1 MFDSELEQFKTTID
15 LRAFAAAEGYRL
27 DRKKSCRSSAVMRHP
42 ESNDKIVIKRG
53 LDGHYEW
60 FSVRSNASGT
70 IIDFVQHLHRAGLG
84 DVRKLLRPW
93 VGNPAVAVPEFSA
106 LNKVEK
112 DRIGVAARYAAMK
125 DATAGL
131 AYLEKERALPPSLLA
146 HKRFAG
152 RIRIDARGNAV
163 FPHFDAD
170 GLCGFEMKNAG
181 FTGFATGGTKGL
193 WLSHE
198 FFDDRRLVFC
208 ESAIDALSH
217 AALFGEAQTRFA
229 SISGNPNPRQP
240 ALIQAAIERLP
251 LGSDVIA
258 AMDADVDGRK
268 LAGVVEDG
276 FKAAKCADLRFFAHE
291 PAGFKDYNDQLRD
304 MPPTRHAP
312 PVQAAELR

>member
-1 MFDSELEQFKTTID
+1 MFDSELEQFKKTIN
-15 LRAFAAAEGYRL
+15 LMAYAAAEGYRL

-60 FSVRSNASGT
+60 FSVRNNAGGT
-70 IIDFVQHLHRAGLG
+70 IIDFVQHLRRAGLG

-93 VGNPAVAVPEFSA
+93 IGKPPVAVPKFRA

-112 DRIGVAARYAAMK
+112 DRSGVAARYDAMK
-125 DATAGL
+125 DATGGHP
-131 AYLEKERALPPSLLA
+131 YLEKERALPPSLFA

-152 RIRIDARGNAV
+152 RIRIDARGNAI

-170 GLCGFEMKNAG
+170 GLCGYEMKNAG
-181 FTGFATGGTKGL
+181 FTGFSTGGTKGL
-193 WLSHE
+193 WLSIE
-198 FFDDRRLVFC
+198 TFDDRRLVFC

-229 SISGNPNPRQP
+229 SISGNPNARQP

-258 AMDADVDGRK
+258 AMDADEDGRR
-268 LAGVVEDG
+268 LAGVIEDS
-276 FKAAKCADLRFFAHE
+276 FKAARRADLRFFAHE
-291 PAGFKDYNDQLRD
+291 PTGFKDYNDQLRD

-312 PVQAAELR
+312 PMPAAEPR